1 MRRGGEAT
9 RHHAEAKRTSR
20 NAKLAVSRLSGVDA
34 LELVKE
40 LQRQE
45 VRGSVKGEVVLER
58 GPDHRRGIFSFQ
70 EDKISVG
77 IRKGLPQY
85 ASFPSAEKRLQQ
97 FTNLT
102 HL

>member
-1 MRRGGEAT
+1 M
-9 RHHAEAKRTSR
+9 EAKGTSR

-58 GPDHRRGIFSFQ
+58 GPDLRRGIFSFQ
-70 EDKISVG
+70 EDKISVR
-77 IRKGLPQY
+77 IRKGLPQC
-85 ASFPSAEKRLQQ
+85 ASFPSAEKRL
-97 FTNLT
+97 
-102 HL
+102 